1 MTAYD
6 SSTAYTTSLL
16 YEGTSATTNHF
27 RLFEFTGDKTADK
40 FPIRNVSTQF
50 NTVDVINQAQIQA
63 NIPASGSGPTFVND
77 TTSQNTL
84 GIRSVTYT
92 KTIPVVLGGAT
103 DTEKSVIGNFWIK
116 RFSEV
121 EFTPQH
127 ITILLE
133 SVDKQMDASSRQNY
147 ADFLS
152 VETGLW
158 SVASLTY
165 TPTSASSPKTYQS
178 VITGRSIQ
186 VTPNSTTVHLD
197 LAPAADNQSLTL
209 DNANIGLLGTNRLG

>member
-6 SSTAYTTSLL
+6 SGTAYTSSLA
-16 YEGTSATTNHF
+16 YEGATAVDYF

-50 NTVDVINQAQIQA
+50 NTVNVINQAQIQA

-77 TTSQNTL
+77 TTSQDTL
-84 GIRSVTYT
+84 GIRSVQYS

-121 EFTPQH
+121 EFTPQ
-127 ITILLE
+127 TLTTTLE
-133 SVDKQMDASSRQNY
+133 AIDAQMDSSSRQNY

-158 SVASLTY
+158 SVASLNFK
-165 TPTSASSPKTYQS
+165 PKGASYAKTYQS
-178 VITGRSIQ
+178 VITGRQIH
-186 VTPNSTTVHLD
+186 VTPNSTTITLQ
-197 LAPAADNQSLTL
+197 LATANDNQSLTL
-209 DNANIGLLGTNRLG
+209 DNTNIGVLGTNRLG